1 MKYLLLDGKTLMFAV
16 KHVFEL
22 INAKE
27 EVLDE

>member
-1 MKYLLLDGKTLMFAV
+1 MFAI

-22 INAKE
+22 WNEQGHIREIDAKE